1 MFGVPSVLENEED
14 AEPSHEAARGERQ
27 DVRVLGVRFQ
37 VEADAQYETPPDQ
50 EALDAR
56 QFQMRHMLEGVQ
68 VEQRS
73 DEAQSAEAPDRAVL
87 LRHLR
92 KDVSEHV
99 LPSEA
104 LVPGQE
110 AEEVLRSY
118 ALERNQEPERGLCDS
133 AEEGRVEPSV

>member
-1 MFGVPSVLENEED
+1 MSSVLENEED

-37 VEADAQYETPPDQ
+37 VEANAKHEASSDQ

-56 QFQMRHMLEGVQ
+56 QFQMRHLLEGVQ

-73 DEAQSAEAPDRAVL
+73 DQAQSAETLDRAVL

-92 KDVSEHV
+92 EDVSEHV
-99 LPSEA
+99 FPPKA
-104 LVPGQE
+104 LVLGQE
-110 AEEVLRSY
+110 TEEVLRSY
-118 ALERNQEPERGLCDS
+118 ALEGH
-133 AEEGRVEPSV
+133 